1 MTYLEIDNAMVDVT
15 QKMCE
20 ECKARLDAI
29 PTENSTERKAVQ
41 LEYGMYTFC
50 RDAGLMFN
58 NGKERTLA
66 FQRGNSF
73 MAKILHKYPKPNAL
87 YQTLDDDPKLCFIA
101 ALQGDLFI
109 RDQWLQKK
117 TAELT
122 VATASGD
129 TKSVFELTI
138 QLGAV
143 KNMFAAWEQWRI
155 ENNVFPHMFE
165 GEGK

>member
-1 MTYLEIDNAMVDVT
+1 MTYLEIDKAMVDVT

-50 RDAGLMFN
+50 RDAGLMFH

-87 YQTLDDDPKLCFIA
+87 YQTLDDDFKLCFIA

-122 VATASGD
+122 AATASGD

-155 ENNVFPHMFE
+155 DNNVFPHMFE
-165 GEGK
+165 GE